1 MQIEGALPTYFY
13 SPQTAMPARQ
23 AIPLPTEQGR
33 ANGLGG
39 PAATVDISP
48 EGWAAYARDKVQ
60 TDSGAVQG
68 GVKDALAPRECETC
82 KNRKYVDQSD
92 DPSVSFQAPAHIS
105 PGQSAAV
112 VMSHEREHVTNEQA
126 RAEQEGRRVVSQ
138 TVSLQMSVCPECGR
152 MYVSGGTTRTV
163 TVKDDGNNS
172 IQNPSA

>member
-1 MQIEGALPTYFY
+1 MQIERSLPAYYF
-13 SPQTAMPARQ
+13 SPQTAAPPRQ
-23 AIPLPTEQGR
+23 DASVPPSRSDGPL
-33 ANGLGG
+33 G

-60 TDSGAVQG
+60 TDSGAAQG

-112 VMSHEREHVTNEQA
+112 VMSHEREHVANEQA

-138 TVSLQMSVCPECGR
+138 TVTLSMSVCPECGR
-152 MYVSGGTTRTV
+152 TYVSGGTTRTI
-163 TVKDDGNNS
+163 TVSDNKSNS
-172 IQNPSA
+172 GESA